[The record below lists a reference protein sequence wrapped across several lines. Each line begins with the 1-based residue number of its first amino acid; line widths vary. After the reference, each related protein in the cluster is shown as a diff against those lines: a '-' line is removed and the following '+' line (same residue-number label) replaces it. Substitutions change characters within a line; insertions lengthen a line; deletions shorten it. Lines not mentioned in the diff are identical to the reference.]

1 MTHFSKSGRKIFASK
16 QSVDT
21 PVTKLPAMV
30 YSANFSPD
38 LGYYLEEVQSKFE
51 LPAKTFGDFD
61 TRADKIVSTY
71 TDRTSSTGV
80 MLTGFKGSGKT
91 VMCNNLSNKMID
103 SGIPVITINSAM
115 SGQGFNDFIDS
126 LGETVLFFDEFGKVY
141 DDKEGRQD
149 KLLTLFDGQSSVK
162 RLIIVTENKE
172 GLINDFMFDRP
183 GRFFYHFRYSGVN
196 EATVIEFAK
205 YYELSEAQ
213 IAQLIAVT
221 RTITELS
228 FDMLGAIVQEA
239 KRYGT
244 PISEVIIDLNISTS
258 DYSSEELQAIKIVSK
273 STDREYIAIGD
284 NPDYDRDSYFNVKLK
299 TTEDEDILIT
309 QIKNIE
315 DSDKTREQREQIR
328 DLLQITS
335 ANCYSSKI
343 VNISD
348 DTIIFDDGEFI
359 IVAKV
364 VKKTYDYSKFNKF
377 M

>member
-1 MTHFSKSGRKIFASK
+1 MNEPYISITCYLNFFS
-16 QSVDT
+16 
-21 PVTKLPAMV
+21 
-30 YSANFSPD
+30 
-38 LGYYLEEVQSKFE
+38 
-51 LPAKTFGDFD
+51 
-61 TRADKIVSTY
+61 
-71 TDRTSSTGV
+71 
-80 MLTGFKGSGKT
+80 
-91 VMCNNLSNKMID
+91 
-103 SGIPVITINSAM
+103 
-115 SGQGFNDFIDS
+115 
-126 LGETVLFFDEFGKVY
+126 
-141 DDKEGRQD
+141 
-149 KLLTLFDGQSSVK
+149 
-162 RLIIVTENKE
+162 
-172 GLINDFMFDRP
+172 
-183 GRFFYHFRYSGVN
+183 
-196 EATVIEFAK
+196 
-205 YYELSEAQ
+205 
-213 IAQLIAVT
+213 
-221 RTITELS
+221 
-228 FDMLGAIVQEA
+228 
-239 KRYGT
+239 
-244 PISEVIIDLNISTS
+244 IDLNISTS